1 MKTAGVVIDDWKL
14 PIFKRHLDAAGCKY
28 TEHPGIVQE
37 TLTLRVQYEWVSKL
51 KPIIEAANEE
61 CGNERRA

>member
-14 PIFKRHLDAAGCKY
+14 PIFKKYLDAAGYIY
-28 TEHPGIVQE
+28 TEHPGI
-37 TLTLRVQYEWVSKL
+37 TAKTITLRVQCEWVSKL

-61 CGNERRA
+61 CKSERQT